1 MYKLSLTINKM
12 INYIF
17 NKFKYK
23 KIINVTFIYWFYI
36 RFKSELTRTFP
47 VDL

>member
-1 MYKLSLTINKM
+1 M
-12 INYIF
+12 IKIY
-17 NKFKYK
+17 FKTLVVIK
-23 KIINVTFIYWFYI
+23 KIYVTFIYWFYI